1 MVIFIEQQRYLVIVT
16 IDTMQDSE
24 TARRGLACSLKAIHY
39 LSQLA
44 YVNSTEMDKFW
55 KSFEICSHSLSSTGV
70 LFDSS
75 IPRIIPIQILP
86 CGDYKILRATSSAKL
101 DFKNCTLI
109 PEVT

>member
-1 MVIFIEQQRYLVIVT
+1 
-16 IDTMQDSE
+16 MQDSE
-24 TARRGLACSLKAIHY
+24 SMINENFGLAARRGLACSLKAIHY

-44 YVNSTEMDKFW
+44 YVNSTEMGKFW

-86 CGDYKILRATSSAKL
+86 CGDYSILRATSSVEL